1 MIFSGEFPVN
11 DHLILVCG
19 KSGAGKSASLRNL
32 REPESVLYLNCES
45 GKKLPFRAK
54 FEQKTVT
61 NPLQVTQAF
70 EWAEKQ
76 AHIKT
81 IIIDTLTF
89 LMDMYISQFVK
100 PAADGRAAWGNF
112 AEYVKHMMQQL
123 VAKSTKKVV
132 FLAHVLDKYN
142 ESEMVMETSVP
153 VAGSL
158 KNQGIEAFFSVVIS
172 TLKVKLTDLPE
183 AGNKLLNITPQE
195 QAVGF
200 KHVFQTQITKET
212 VASRIRGPMGMWDP
226 EEVFIDNDLQH
237 VLDRLDEY
245 YA

>member
-1 MIFSGEFPVN
+1 
-11 DHLILVCG
+11 
-19 KSGAGKSASLRNL
+19 
-32 REPESVLYLNCES
+32 
-45 GKKLPFRAK
+45 
-54 FEQKTVT
+54 
-61 NPLQVTQAF
+61 
-70 EWAEKQ
+70 
-76 AHIKT
+76 
-81 IIIDTLTF
+81 
-89 LMDMYISQFVK
+89 
-100 PAADGRAAWGNF
+100 
-112 AEYVKHMMQQL
+112 MMQQL
-123 VAKSTKKVV
+123 VPKTTKKVI

-172 TLKVKLTDLPE
+172 TIKVKLSDLPE
-183 AGNKLLNITPQE
+183 AGNKLLNITPIE
-195 QAVGF
+195 EATGY

-226 EEVFIDNDLQH
+226 EEVYIDNDIQF

>member
-1 MIFSGEFPVN
+1 MN

-32 REPESVLYLNCES
+32 RDPESVLYLNCES
-45 GKKLPFRAK
+45 GKKLPFKAK
-54 FEQKTVT
+54 FNQKTVT

-70 EWAEKQ
+70 EWAETKPE
-76 AHIKT
+76 IKT
-81 IIIDTLTF
+81 IIVDTLTF
-89 LMDMYISQFVK
+89 LMDMYISQYVK

-112 AEYVKHMMQQL
+112 AEYVKHMMQNL

-200 KHVFQTQITKET
+200 KHVFQTSITKET
-212 VASRIRGPMGMWDP
+212 VASRIRGPMMMWAP
-226 EEVFIDNDLQH
+226 EETYIDNDLQL